1 MTQNET
7 KELVE
12 ATKATGLLPLQKQ
25 MIWEAANYQIVT
37 EQFARLAQATQTLLK
52 FFHGVGRDVEKAWK
66 NDPTRAKLLA
76 SAQKAYDEAKLA
88 LGPVAMIKPADIFGE
103 TEVVD
108 GQPASQDE
116 DATCCQEHGA
126 EETHKCGCQA

>member
-1 MTQNET
+1 MTKNET

-12 ATKATGLLPLQKQ
+12 DTQATGLLPLQKQ

-76 SAQKAYDEAKLA
+76 SAQKAYDEARLA

-103 TEVVD
+103 TETCGQRPGQD
-108 GQPASQDE
+108 G
-116 DATCCQEHGA
+116 DAPCCQEHGT
-126 EETHKCGCQA
+126 EETHKCGC